1 MLFRSGIL
9 ASWRAQRAQKQ
20 AAQRAKAHSDAIDS
34 RIHQDSKNP
43 WRKCIV
49 LLMGPGTS
57 AFTIQFLIRLSRSC
71 EFLYRAERSSP
82 PTLTSKDCMYR
93 YADFIFALGHN
104 NRDTSTII
112 EQLKIMYQNG
122 DTYEERMEFRL
133 TIWKNLLETARC
145 VVQVLRAL
153 HSEPETFPSKVRR
166 FRVAIFRYIMGS
178 LRQTG
183 SAL

>member
-1 MLFRSGIL
+1 MSAGIL

-153 HSEPETFPSKVRR
+153 QDRKSTRLNSSHGGISRMPS
-166 FRVAIFRYIMGS
+166 
-178 LRQTG
+178 
-183 SAL
+183 SA